1 MAYTQSGWSA
11 FTKKTDPPKKKDQK
25 QKPRRQSPTW
35 EGTDEY
41 RKPQDIPAQEYID
54 RGLNPADYIPGY
66 GNKKPV
72 PIPTKPTKSKK
83 KSAMKK
89 MTDPPG
95 SAADQMKKLNKKYE
109 NQMNAKMDSIQNV
122 YNKKSQFSADS
133 LNTEVNKD
141 IKLFNEGSIS
151 QNELKKRRPGVKFK

>member
-1 MAYTQSGWSA
+1 MAYKQSGWSA
-11 FTKKTDPPKKKDQK
+11 FTKKTDPPKKKEQK
-25 QKPRRQSPTW
+25 NPTW
-35 EGTDEY
+35 MGTDEY
-41 RKPQDIPAQEYID
+41 RKPEDIPASEYIE

-66 GNKKPV
+66 KKKKDV
-72 PIPTKPTKSKK
+72 PIPTKGKK

-89 MTDPPG
+89 KTDPPG

-141 IKLFNEGSIS
+141 IKLYNEGSIS